1 MALDANGLTIRRLPE
16 VLADLIASE
25 QANIDANIATDDDI
39 FLGQLNNIL
48 AAAIA
53 DQESLAQAVNDN
65 FNPLKAEGRNLDDL
79 AALIGITRIT
89 GAKSSTSDQQFIGD
103 NGTSVPIGTILQN
116 PITLDRFLTTAVTS
130 LDVTSCIS
138 AKYSVAVLQN
148 NTTYTIT
155 VNTVDYAFLSD
166 ADATN
171 LEILNGLEAL
181 ITADTTATWTATVD
195 TPNEQMTIATSDTNN
210 ITISSTTFIGPDEV
224 VNTGTAE
231 AEVEG
236 DIVAPSN
243 AVTTIVTSVAGLTS
257 TTNLTGYSVGR
268 SRETD
273 EQLRARLLVSQ
284 QIGGVATV
292 EAIQDSLNDVVGV
305 TTAIVLENDQI
316 VFAQGSV
323 VVTFTNATNTV
334 DLTAHTLTNGDPIQF
349 STTGILPTG
358 LLPQAIQY
366 WVVTATVNDFQ
377 VSLTKG
383 GAAVTF
389 SDDGTGTNSIHI
401 GRPPKSFESI
411 VQGGVDAIVALDIWL
426 TKPAG
431 ILSFG
436 DTAVNITDSS
446 GNQQTINFTRPA
458 AVNLNFEV
466 DYTKYD
472 EESFPAN
479 GEATIA
485 QTILDVTNALGLD
498 EDVIPSR
505 YFGPIYSAVSGIN
518 SLVVRVENQAS
529 PGFQTTKLAIDIDE
543 FANTTSGDITVA
555 EV

>member
-1 MALDANGLTIRRLPE
+1 MALDVNGLTIRRLPE
-16 VLADLIASE
+16 VLVDIVADE
-25 QANIDANIATDDDI
+25 QTNINSNISTDDDT
-39 FLGQLNNIL
+39 FLGQLNNII

-53 DQESLAQAVNDN
+53 DQEALAQAVNDN

-89 GAKSSTSDQQFIGD
+89 GAKSSTTDQQFIGD
-103 NGTSVPIGTILQN
+103 NGVSIPIGTILQN
-116 PITLDRFLTTAVTS
+116 PINLDRFLTTAVTS

-155 VNTVDYAFLSD
+155 INTIDYAFLSD

-181 ITADTTATWTATVD
+181 ITADVTATWTATVD
-195 TPNEQMTIATSDTNN
+195 TLNEQMEIKTSDTNN
-210 ITISSTTFIGPDEV
+210 ISISSTTFIGPDEV
-224 VNTGTAE
+224 VNTGNAE

-236 DIVAPSN
+236 AIIAPAN
-243 AVTTIVTSVAGLTS
+243 AVITIVTAVSGLTS
-257 TTNLTGYSVGR
+257 TTNLTAYSAGR
-268 SRETD
+268 NKETD
-273 EQLRARLLVSQ
+273 EELRSRLLVSQ

-292 EAIQDSLNDVVGV
+292 EAIQDSLNNIVGV
-305 TTAIVLENDQI
+305 TTAIVRENDQI
-316 VFAQGSV
+316 VFGQGSAT
-323 VVTFTNATNTV
+323 VTFTNATNTV
-334 DLTAHTLTNGDPIQF
+334 DLTAHGLTNGDPIQF
-349 STTGILPTG
+349 STTATLPTG
-358 LLPQAIQY
+358 LSPQAIQY
-366 WVVTATVNDFQ
+366 WVVTATANDFQ
-377 VSLTKG
+377 ISLTKG

-389 SDDGTGTNSIHI
+389 SDDGTGTNKIHI

-411 VQGGVDAIVALDIWL
+411 VQGGTDAAVALDIWL

-431 ILSFG
+431 ILPFG

-472 EESFPAN
+472 EESFPGN

-485 QTILDVTNALGLD
+485 QTVLDITNALTAD

-505 YFGPIYSAVSGIN
+505 YFGPIYAAVSGID

-529 PGFQTTKLAIDIDE
+529 PGFQTTRLAIDIDE
-543 FANTTSGDITVA
+543 FASTTSTDITVT

>member
-16 VLADLIASE
+16 VLADIVTSE
-25 QANIDANIATDDDI
+25 QTNIDSNISTDDDTL
-39 FLGQLNNIL
+39 LGQLNIII

-53 DQESLAQAVNDN
+53 DQEALAQAVYDN

-89 GAKSSTSDQQFIGD
+89 GAKSSTTAQQFVGD
-103 NGTSVPIGTILQN
+103 NGTSIPIGTILQN
-116 PITLDRFLTTAVTS
+116 PITLDNFLTTAVIS

-138 AKYSVAVLQN
+138 AKYSVKVLQN

-155 VNTVDYAFLSD
+155 VNTIDYAFLSD

-181 ITADTTATWTATVD
+181 ITADATATWSATVD
-195 TPNEQMTIATSDTNN
+195 TVNEQLNIVTDDTNN
-210 ITISSTTFIGPDEV
+210 ITIASTTFIGPDEV
-224 VNTGTAE
+224 VNNGAAE

-236 DIVAPSN
+236 AIVAPSN
-243 AVTTIVTSVAGLTS
+243 AVTTIVTPVSGLVS
-257 TTNLTGYSVGR
+257 TTNISSYSVGR
-268 SRETD
+268 ERETD
-273 EQLRARLLVSQ
+273 EQLRARLLISQ
-284 QIGGVATV
+284 QISGVATV
-292 EAIQDSLNDVVGV
+292 EAIQDSLNNVTGV
-305 TTAIVLENDQI
+305 TTAIVLENDAI
-316 VFAQGSV
+316 VFEQGSA

-334 DLTAHTLTNGDPIQF
+334 DLVAHTLTNGDPIQF
-349 STTGILPTG
+349 TNTGILPTG
-358 LLPQAIQY
+358 LSPQAVQY
-366 WVVTATVNDFQ
+366 WVVSATVNDFQ

-383 GAAVTF
+383 GPAVTF
-389 SDDGTGTNSIHI
+389 TDDGSGTNSILI

-411 VQGGVDAIVALDIWL
+411 VQGGTDAAVALDIWL

-431 ILSFG
+431 IRDFG

-458 AVNLNFEV
+458 AVNLDFEV

-485 QTILDVTNALGLD
+485 QVVLDVTNALAVD

-505 YFGPIYSAVSGIN
+505 YFGPIYAAVSGID
-518 SLVVRVENQAS
+518 SLVVRVQNQAS
-529 PGFQTTKLAIDIDE
+529 PGFQTTKLAIDLDE
-543 FANTTSGDITVA
+543 FANTTSLDITVA